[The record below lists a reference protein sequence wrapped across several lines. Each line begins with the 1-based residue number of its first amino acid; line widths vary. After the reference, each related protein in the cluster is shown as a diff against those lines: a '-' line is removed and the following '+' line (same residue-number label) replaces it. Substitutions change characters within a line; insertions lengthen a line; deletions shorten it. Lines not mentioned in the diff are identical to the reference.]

1 MKRKWPGV
9 TQHLK
14 QLNNGLREVY
24 DGLASSIVQI
34 VRDAE
39 KGYNRG
45 TFDKVLMCLATDYS
59 GQRKD
64 GDPLFEKLV
73 HGGFSEAVNMFV
85 ELTKDGVYANST
97 YGTLHVRLCKY
108 GDAGKPSYDFSFPV
122 EYKTKCGDVVFVG
135 LHLPE
140 FFGVDMY
147 DGDVI
152 TERYDKC
159 IARMEKLRDD
169 LKASINIL
177 IRSVMGA
184 NKEHRY
190 KVRDA
195 LNIVAEK
202 YGINEAVY
210 EEEE

>member
-1 MKRKWPGV
+1 MKRKWPGI

-34 VRDAE
+34 VKDAE

-45 TFDKVLMCLATDYS
+45 TFDKVLMCLAADYS

-73 HGGFSEAVNMFV
+73 HGGFSGAVTMFV
-85 ELTKDGVYANST
+85 ELTKDSSYVTAT
-97 YGTLHVRLCKY
+97 YGTLHVKLCKY
-108 GDAGKPSYDFSFPV
+108 GDAGTPSYDFSFPV
-122 EYKTKCGDVVFVG
+122 EYQTKCGDLVFVG
-135 LHLPE
+135 LRLPE
-140 FFGVDMY
+140 FFGVDVY
-147 DGDVI
+147 DDDII

-159 IARMEKLRDD
+159 IEHMEKLRDD
-169 LKASINIL
+169 LKASVNIL
-177 IRSVMGA
+177 IRAVMGA

-190 KVRDA
+190 KVRDE
-195 LNIVAEK
+195 LNAVAEK
-202 YGINEAVY
+202 YGIKEAVY
-210 EEEE
+210 EEGE

>member
-1 MKRKWPGV
+1 MTRKWPGV

-14 QLNNGLREVY
+14 KLNDGLREIY

-45 TFDKVLMCLATDYS
+45 TFDRVLTCLATDYS

-64 GDPLFEKLV
+64 GDPLFEQLV
-73 HGGFSEAVNMFV
+73 HGGFSGAVTMFV
-85 ELTKDGVYANST
+85 ELMKSSSYANVT
-97 YGTLHVRLCKY
+97 YGTLHVKLCKY
-108 GDAGKPSYDFSFPV
+108 DDVGKPSYDFSFPV
-122 EYKTKCGDVVFVG
+122 EYRMKSGDVVFVG

-140 FFGVDMY
+140 FSGVDMY
-147 DGDVI
+147 DGDII
-152 TERYDKC
+152 TDRYDKC

-169 LKASINIL
+169 LKASVNIL
-177 IRSVMGA
+177 IRAVMGA

-190 KVRDA
+190 KVRDE
-195 LNIVAEK
+195 LNAVAEK
-202 YGINEAVY
+202 YGISEAVY
-210 EEEE
+210 KEDE